1 MDFTREKNE
10 SLDSNLHILTK
21 LLSYRHTLEKQRLI
35 YNKICNQTITFVLY
49 VVHFRRNISQTFH
62 FYKNEAILFF
72 YRNI

>member
-21 LLSYRHTLEKQRLI
+21 LLSYRHTLD
-35 YNKICNQTITFVLY
+35 NKICNQTITFVLY
-49 VVHFRRNISQTFH
+49 GVHFRRDISQTFH